1 MTKETPIPEGTDGPK
16 EDPDRGTLA
25 RVAEGDLES
34 FGLLVH
40 RHQDRLVR
48 LCERLLGNP
57 EEARDAAQEV
67 FLSAFRKVAHFTPR
81 GKVYTWLYRIAV
93 NHCLNRLRRRR
104 IVRFLSFGELGTRT
118 DADDAPPF
126 DPEDPRPD
134 PDRYLEA
141 RGRWQATRRAIEA
154 LPTSQRAVLVLT
166 KLEGLSYRETAEILG
181 ISLPA
186 VESRLFR
193 AMRNVLRAQENE
205 PSSVPPTGTGD

>member
-1 MTKETPIPEGTDGPK
+1 MP

-25 RVAEGDLES
+25 RVAEGDTES
-34 FGLLVH
+34 FGLLVS

-67 FLSAFRKVAHFTPR
+67 FLSAFRKAAGFTPQ

-104 IVRFLSFGELGTRT
+104 LVRFFSFGELGPKNHEDT
-118 DADDAPPF
+118 PPF
-126 DPEDPRPD
+126 EPEDPHPD
-134 PDRYLEA
+134 PDRRLEA
-141 RGRWQATRRAIEA
+141 RRRWSATRRAIEA
-154 LPTSQRAVLVLT
+154 LPGSQRAVLVLT
-166 KLEGLSYRETAEILG
+166 KLEGFSYRETAEILD
-181 ISLPA
+181 ISLSA

-193 AMRNVLRAQENE
+193 AMRNLIRAQETAA
-205 PSSVPPTGTGD
+205 PSVSTPETGE